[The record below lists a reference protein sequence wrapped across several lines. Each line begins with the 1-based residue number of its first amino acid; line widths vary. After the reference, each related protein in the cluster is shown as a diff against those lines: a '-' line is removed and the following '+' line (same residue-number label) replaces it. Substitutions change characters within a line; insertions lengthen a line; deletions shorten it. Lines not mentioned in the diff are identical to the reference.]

1 MDKLDT
7 RVSVDCPP
15 KKTNG
20 KPKQKQ
26 QQAERRKS
34 NPQSERT
41 HDENTERA
49 YIAASRRSDRDIEA
63 RIKSALQ
70 ASKIHKK
77 RTGKALRITREIV
90 LNEAMYEEE
99 DGELERFR
107 EWSSRL
113 PSGSLQG
120 GHGKEVCD
128 LIESSLQRWRGNDI
142 NQAFEQYFPNYK
154 QAAAQPTGPQ
164 WHPRQASLQPL
175 PQQTCPIDP
184 PGMIQM
190 SGMQVQVPI
199 SGMSAHG
206 VQQTPWMGQS
216 PEMQMHSPVGMG
228 MISPA
233 QIHSPLL
240 QMEQTPE
247 MRHASSLQQDF
258 DLCSQFVDS
267 GINTPSAEILSGL
280 REFTRLTPEN
290 DTFSDDDSATPPELS
305 HLNQAQLPTP
315 ISSCSSCTCNPA
327 QKYTC
332 DNCRTVV
339 WFA

>member
-1 MDKLDT
+1 MDKVDT

-15 KKTNG
+15 RKTNG

-26 QQAERRKS
+26 QAKHQKS
-34 NPQSERT
+34 NSQSERT

-99 DGELERFR
+99 DTELERFR
-107 EWSSRL
+107 EWSFRL

-154 QAAAQPTGPQ
+154 QAAVQPTGPQ
-164 WHPRQASLQPL
+164 WYPRQASLQPL
-175 PQQTCPIDP
+175 PQQASPIDP
-184 PGMIQM
+184 PGMIQI

-216 PEMQMHSPVGMG
+216 PEMQMQSPVGMG

-233 QIHSPLL
+233 QMQSPLL
-240 QMEQTPE
+240 PMGQTPE
-247 MRHASSLQQDF
+247 MRHASPTQQDF

-267 GINTPSAEILSGL
+267 GINTPSAEILNGL

-290 DTFSDDDSATPPELS
+290 DTFSDDSSTPPELS

-332 DNCRTVV
+332 DNCRTFV

>member
-7 RVSVDCPP
+7 RVSVDCAP

-20 KPKQKQ
+20 KLKQKQ

-34 NPQSERT
+34 NSQSERT

-99 DGELERFR
+99 DTELERFR
-107 EWSSRL
+107 EWSFRL

-164 WHPRQASLQPL
+164 WYPRQASLQPM
-175 PQQTCPIDP
+175 PQQTSPIDP

-233 QIHSPLL
+233 QIHSPLMH
-240 QMEQTPE
+240 MEQTPE
-247 MRHASSLQQDF
+247 MRHASPLQQDF

-290 DTFSDDDSATPPELS
+290 DTFSDDSATPPELS

-315 ISSCSSCTCNPA
+315 VSSCSSCTCNPA

-332 DNCRTVV
+332 DNCRTFV